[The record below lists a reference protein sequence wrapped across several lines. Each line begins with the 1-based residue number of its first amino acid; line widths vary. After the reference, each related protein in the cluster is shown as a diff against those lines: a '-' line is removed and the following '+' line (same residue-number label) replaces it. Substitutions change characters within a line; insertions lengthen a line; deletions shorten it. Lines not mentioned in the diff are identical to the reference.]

1 MYSFG
6 RRAHSYVSSTA
17 EYMYTHRHAR
27 THTHTHWSE
36 VYLVSVLLECVQTL
50 ASTAVPHLE
59 RLVTRAGQDRMDKC
73 HQLAHQILPNPLLAS
88 PNPISTSTP
97 CESPSIHS
105 SACFRCSSSLCCH
118 MCVCTYIRT
127 YLLTIRWLS
136 GKNSTPSTH
145 DP

>member
-1 MYSFG
+1 MEGGHTVTYL
-6 RRAHSYVSSTA
+6 VLQSTC
-17 EYMYTHRHAR
+17 THTDTHAR

-105 SACFRCSSSLCCH
+105 SACFRCSSRLCCH

-136 GKNSTPSTH
+136 GKNSTPSTQ